1 MRFLKILN
9 IKFIDGS
16 YEDIEKR
23 ILMGGVMVVPAAPAL
38 ATYKSNIKYYEA
50 LKKSDIAI
58 FDSGFLCLLLLVLK
72 RIKVKKISG
81 LLFLRRFINS
91 FKFEGT
97 NNLFTIDPSIEES
110 RLNKE
115 YFLSKKIDIGNN
127 QYVAPI
133 YKDNEI
139 IDEKLLEILKSKKP
153 RFIIINLGGGVQ
165 ETLGVYLK
173 QNLDNFYKPTI
184 ICTGAA
190 IAFLT
195 KAQAGIPSFI
205 DKLYLGW
212 LARCISD
219 PKKFI
224 PRYLSGFKLFGIILK
239 SEVEVVQ

>member
-1 MRFLKILN
+1 MRFLKILD

-16 YEDIEKR
+16 YKDIEKR

-38 ATYKSNIKYYEA
+38 ATYETNIKYYEA

-81 LLFLRRFINS
+81 LLFLREFINS
-91 FKFEGT
+91 FKFDNS
-97 NNLFTIDPSIEES
+97 NNLFTIDPSVEES
-110 RLNKE
+110 KLNKE
-115 YFLSKKIDIGNN
+115 YLLSKKIDIGNN

-133 YKDNEI
+133 YRENKI
-139 IDEKLLEILKSKKP
+139 IDDKLLETLIHKKP

-173 QNLDNFYKPTI
+173 KNLDNYYRPSI

-195 KAQAGIPSFI
+195 KAQAGIPPFI

-224 PRYLSGFKLFGIILK
+224 PRYLSGFKLFGIILRSK
-239 SEVEVVQ
+239 VEVVQ